1 MKLLADEN
9 IARQIVERLRADGHD
24 VTFILEAG
32 RGSDDEDVLD
42 VAHGE
47 GAILLT
53 DDKDFG
59 DLVMF
64 QRRPSAGVILLR
76 LEGVPPQE
84 RAEMV
89 SALLREHTA
98 DLAEAFTVVKR
109 DNVRIRRLPG

>member
-24 VTFILEAG
+24 VAFVLETN
-32 RGSDDEDVLD
+32 RGNDDEDVLD
-42 VAHGE
+42 VAQRE

-64 QRRPSAGVILLR
+64 QRRPSAGVILFR
-76 LEGVPPQE
+76 LEGMAPLE
-84 RAEMV
+84 RAELV
-89 SALLREHTA
+89 STLIREHA
-98 DLAEAFTVVKR
+98 AEIGGAFTVVKR
-109 DNVRIRRLPG
+109 DNVRIRRLPA